1 MAKVTID
8 NFDQAVEKILQDYG
22 DDITADLSEI
32 TERIGK
38 EGVKMMRS
46 SASIFNR
53 TGKYKKSW
61 KAKVEHGRLESVV
74 VLYSTIPG
82 LPHLLEYGHAKR
94 NGGRVEGKEHIK
106 PVEEK
111 LIEQFVQ
118 KVRAVI

>member
-61 KAKVEHGRLESVV
+61 KAKVERGRLESVV

-94 NGGRVEGKEHIK
+94 GGGRVEGKEHIK

-111 LIEQFVQ
+111 LIEQFDQ
-118 KVRAVI
+118 KVRAII